1 MKESMAAGTMVG
13 PERHTT
19 FGSTLMDGPHTTLYL
34 VRHAQSHP
42 TSKLDEPDW
51 PLSPLGFEQA
61 RQLPDLLEPLGIGK
75 IVSSPYIRCLNT
87 IGPFAEKFSIDIEI
101 HEGLR
106 ERRITDKLRKDFEEV
121 MRRSWEDFSYALPG
135 CENSQDAQE
144 RVGRAVDQIVRDYP
158 GQTVAI
164 SSHGNAISLYLNS
177 LDPTFGHDEMFS
189 IRNPDVVKLQSTP
202 SGVTRYASFELP
214 GLQTLSSHH
223 RESPIDW

>member
-1 MKESMAAGTMVG
+1 
-13 PERHTT
+13 
-19 FGSTLMDGPHTTLYL
+19 MDGPHTTLYL

-42 TSKLDEPDW
+42 TSRLDEPDW
-51 PLSPLGFEQA
+51 PLSELGVEQA
-61 RQLPDLLEPLGIGK
+61 QHLPRLLEPLGIQK

-87 IGPFAEKFSIDIEI
+87 IGPFADQFSIDIEI

-106 ERRITDKLRKDFEEV
+106 ERRITLQLREDFEDV

-144 RVGRAVDQIVRDYP
+144 RMGRTIDQIVRDYP
-158 GQTVAI
+158 GQRVAV

-189 IRNPDVVKLQSTP
+189 IRNPDVMKLQATP
-202 SGVTRYASFELP
+202 MKVTHDSIFELP
-214 GLQTLSSHH
+214 GIQELSSDH
-223 RESPIDW
+223 RDSPIDW

>member
-1 MKESMAAGTMVG
+1 MSGTWCAAKGTLQYG
-13 PERHTT
+13 I
-19 FGSTLMDGPHTTLYL
+19 TLMDGPHTTLYL

-51 PLSPLGFEQA
+51 PLSRLGVEQA
-61 RQLPDLLEPLGIGK
+61 KQLPRLLEPLGIGK

-87 IGPFAEKFSIDIEI
+87 IGPFARKFSIDIEI
-101 HEGLR
+101 HEDLR
-106 ERRITDKLRKDFEEV
+106 ERRITGELRQDFEGV

-144 RVGRAVDQIVRDYP
+144 RMGRTIDQIVRDYP
-158 GQTVAI
+158 GQTVAV
-164 SSHGNAISLYLNS
+164 SSHGNAIGLYLNS

-189 IRNPDVVKLQSTP
+189 IRNPDVVKLEATG
-202 SGVTRYASFELP
+202 SGVTHDSSFELP
-214 GLQTLSSHH
+214 GLQELSSHH